1 MALRRKGNATG
12 ADAFPGFS
20 DISEIGTG
28 SLATVYRAREIG
40 TDRQVA
46 LKLLNVRD
54 ASPRALESFQRESM
68 ALGALSAHPNI
79 VTLFRTFPVPDGRPV
94 LVLELCTGAVSDRL
108 RAGAQIPV
116 QEAVSIAV
124 KVAGALETAHRAGI
138 LHRDVKPQNIL
149 VTEFGEPALADF
161 GVAMLQSSTQTTAG
175 LFDFTTLHAAPE
187 LLEGGETSAATDV
200 YELAST
206 LYQLIVGQSA
216 FRSYD
221 GESPASVILRILR
234 DPVQPVLQA
243 GVPVALSDLLVWAMS
258 KDKDHRPPTAAE
270 FAVELSQI
278 EVQQGWPRT
287 QFLIRDESLGMSG
300 GSPTITR
307 LPDRP
312 LIETRPPAL
321 AMPTTPVP
329 PTPLSAA
336 PVPPV
341 PVAPA
346 PVPRASVPVTP
357 PSRAATSS
365 APPVTAADDFPAP
378 RLFFAADSRPS
389 PLAPEPPRPSPAEP
403 AAPVRPP
410 RHRHAAADAE
420 PSVLPEAPAEP
431 ADSLEPDVLDDS
443 PESDEP
449 NEPVSLPDLLAALK
463 ERLAALE
470 AADPPDRVSEPQPPP
485 VRPTPAAAAPPPPT
499 PPPTAV
505 PSQAVPS
512 PPATPTTAVPATA
525 APPPVV
531 PSTPYPLRPERT
543 PLPVSAQP
551 SPATPPPAT
560 PPPATPPSPA
570 WPGPQWT
577 DVVPAPVPTATESQP
592 PPDQVRYPIPPAAH
606 PSTPDDNGGF
616 AQPASALR
624 MPRPTA
630 WTPQSV
636 SDLVIDPM
644 SLRRRLRLHAGLTA
658 LTVDERRLTLRTR
671 IKRTRIPWTD
681 VLGFQPNYEPA
692 GSEGITS
699 GSVVALTTVGPVPL
713 PATHGSV
720 AEVRYAQAM
729 LDAYRVRAQLAQHN

>member
-1 MALRRKGNATG
+1 VVALRRKGHATG
-12 ADAFPGFS
+12 ADAFPGFT

-28 SLATVYRAREIG
+28 SLATVYRAREIS
-40 TDRQVA
+40 TNRQVA

-94 LVLELCTGAVSDRL
+94 LVLELCNGAVSDRL
-108 RAGAQIPV
+108 RAGAQLPV

-124 KVAGALETAHRAGI
+124 KVAGALETAHRAAI

-287 QFLIRDESLGMSG
+287 QFLIRDESVGMAG

-312 LIETRPPAL
+312 LIESRPPVV
-321 AMPTTPVP
+321 AMPTNRLPPGPLPPPPLPPPPP
-329 PTPLSAA
+329 PTPL
-336 PVPPV
+336 
-341 PVAPA
+341 PA
-346 PVPRASVPVTP
+346 P
-357 PSRAATSS
+357 S
-365 APPVTAADDFPAP
+365 APPRAAADDFSAP
-378 RLFFAADSRPS
+378 RLFFAADSQRGPAT
-389 PLAPEPPRPSPAEP
+389 PQPPRP
-403 AAPVRPP
+403 PVV
-410 RHRHAAADAE
+410 E
-420 PSVLPEAPAEP
+420 PEAPAQPARHLRPAAEAEEDIAPVPDVSVPVTPTQPDEPDEPDEP
-431 ADSLEPDVLDDS
+431 AAERTEADEQSAAAADLAESLDPDVPDAS

-449 NEPVSLPDLLAALK
+449 NEPVPLPDLLAALK

-470 AADPPDRVSEPQPPP
+470 AADPPERAGEPAPPP
-485 VRPTPAAAAPPPPT
+485 LTRPAPAEAPPPT
-499 PPPTAV
+499 P
-505 PSQAVPS
+505 
-512 PPATPTTAVPATA
+512 
-525 APPPVV
+525 APV

-543 PLPVSAQP
+543 PLPVSAP
-551 SPATPPPAT
+551 GLATAPPTTPPA
-560 PPPATPPSPA
+560 PA

-577 DVVPAPVPTATESQP
+577 DVVPAPPPTPTPAESEP
-592 PPDQVRYPIPPAAH
+592 PEPVRYPIPPAAH
-606 PSTPDDNGGF
+606 ASTPDDNGGF

-636 SDLVIDPM
+636 SDLAIDPM

-681 VLGFQPNYEPA
+681 VLGFEPNYEPA

-729 LDAYRVRAQLAQHN
+729 LDAYRVRAQLAQNN